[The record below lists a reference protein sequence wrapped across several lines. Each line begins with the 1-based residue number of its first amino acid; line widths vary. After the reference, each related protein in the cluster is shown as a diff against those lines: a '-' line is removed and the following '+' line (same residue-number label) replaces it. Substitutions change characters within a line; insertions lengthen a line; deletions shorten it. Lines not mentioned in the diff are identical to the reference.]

1 MVVNDT
7 IICMWIR
14 GRGEAFRWKPNQL
27 VMRLTTRL
35 LSTVQEKVMKCN
47 GCKGTIHTGQSRV
60 KELTGLGT
68 KLCVNNRRIQRS
80 DLCKRDY

>member
-1 MVVNDT
+1 
-7 IICMWIR
+7 MWIR

-35 LSTVQEKVMKCN
+35 LSALQRESDEMQWMQ
-47 GCKGTIHTGQSRV
+47 GDHSILV

-68 KLCVNNRRIQRS
+68 KLCVKQKNS
-80 DLCKRDY
+80 KK

>member
-35 LSTVQEKVMKCN
+35 LSTLQRESDEMQWMQDHS
-47 GCKGTIHTGQSRV
+47 ILV

-80 DLCKRDY
+80 DLSKRDY

>member
-47 GCKGTIHTGQSRV
+47 GCKGTIQYWS
-60 KELTGLGT
+60 KS
-68 KLCVNNRRIQRS
+68 CQRA
-80 DLCKRDY
+80 DWPRHKVMCKQQKNSKK

>member
-27 VMRLTTRL
+27 VMRLTTQL
-35 LSTVQEKVMKCN
+35 LSTLQRESDEMQWMQ
-47 GCKGTIHTGQSRV
+47 GDHSILV

-80 DLCKRDY
+80 FLSKRDY